1 MTRRVFIEPPA
12 FGRVTGFKEL
22 TEPQRLSIQRAYK
35 RKQGISQQDWR
46 ELWKRVWEDVDQAR
60 YNAWECDFLN
70 DQPKVSD
77 VEDLLR
83 AFMNTARPLRK
94 LISDAGHITLPQG
107 QHVARSTLEG
117 IYNVHFAPFKKI
129 GCPTGPAFFQF
140 YVRILSGAIAASE
153 FALKECERLLGF
165 PDDFNWNFWI
175 RQLIAIMD
183 KHGFATTA
191 RKSGTKSPFEVFV
204 SRLEPHIPPKTRK
217 QKDGKSLASAIHR
230 ARSPQKID
238 EYMRHIAKE
247 MGMTFRNSGHATT
260 EKNLG

>member
-1 MTRRVFIEPPA
+1 M
-12 FGRVTGFKEL
+12 
-22 TEPQRLSIQRAYK
+22 
-35 RKQGISQQDWR
+35 
-46 ELWKRVWEDVDQAR
+46 WKRVWEDVDQAR